1 MEIMEDGNL
10 MDRVRILLQRDLAYY
25 QDHQT
30 VLQEN
35 LCPGV
40 VGGLLDFPHYSSFAA
55 VKLIIWWE
63 EAYVAAYQRPSG
75 LLGNVVSE
83 DNGNN
88 EDDRGCGGVATTSSP
103 QEFLSVVT
111 SSAGQMLEH
120 LHTLSQEALDHAD
133 LTVLTGTLGA
143 AAVIKNCLW
152 CYNEQL
158 KKRAEETG
166 SPKSDDKVTL
176 YNSYRRYHDMSEAL
190 AERLL
195 DLHCRLLSLYVLQDA
210 DCLNWEDK
218 HLFFEGERGSFVIQM
233 WWLYIQ
239 GTKESLWNT
248 VPPKT
253 AQRVLAGMVNESLS
267 ILTVR
272 YTQAKTSSER
282 STLLI
287 NDVSNLLLCISKIL
301 PAVCNDASELLAHS
315 LQNNV
320 VKDIHA
326 KCHELLKCLII
337 RGCPLEVLYRVFRKG
352 LSGVQIFQIKDAQSP
367 ATWFIFAVPHLF
379 TLNKGKQC
387 LPLDAAS
394 IALELIVLV
403 AQPQAS
409 WSLILKVLLMCH
421 GKITSIIMD
430 HFVNHIGRYEYKAR
444 EPRIKCTN
452 GTENKEKVKRS
463 SIGHCNGFLCY
474 GKGECLLWNET
485 EGSLPPNIILES
497 LMYIT
502 CMAGASLDLKFTI
515 LPILEKTVKDWAGCL
530 DKQQI
535 WNQNRPPW
543 VQALLRP
550 LESLVFPITQT
561 LICAVKDGASTDQA
575 MILALDCVGQIVEC
589 VPPHLLCAAA
599 LIEEMVPADV
609 QPMAGSVS
617 LQLILSALYSQL
629 QQHSGSSM
637 ALSEAL
643 CDLGQ
648 NTKQTEKIQALVVK
662 INDARTD
669 AEDFMSVEDTP
680 HMADMLASNLLLTE
694 EGPHYLKVMW
704 QFLQFSSHWLLG
716 QLGMLEPGE
725 SAPQSPPIIPAIA
738 SRPTPVCLLHTM
750 FHVGHRPFDQL
761 LTGDWNIDWNSL
773 LQTSLN
779 ITPDSLWAQLV
790 LRPEFQDSPLDLS
803 QHDAAVTAALKAIFQ
818 QFSNTS

>member
-143 AAVIKNCLW
+143 SAVIKNCLW

-176 YNSYRRYHDMSEAL
+176 HNSYRRYHDMSEAL

-218 HLFFEGERGSFVIQM
+218 HIFFEGERGSFVIQM

-337 RGCPLEVLYRVFRKG
+337 RGCPLEVLYRV
-352 LSGVQIFQIKDAQSP
+352 
-367 ATWFIFAVPHLF
+367 
-379 TLNKGKQC
+379 
-387 LPLDAAS
+387 
-394 IALELIVLV
+394 
-403 AQPQAS
+403 
-409 WSLILKVLLMCH
+409 LLMCH

-444 EPRIKCTN
+444 EPRIKCAN

-609 QPMAGSVS
+609 HPMAGSVA

-648 NTKQTEKIQALVVK
+648 NTKQTEKIQALVMK

-704 QFLQFSSHWLLG
+704 QFLQYSSHWLLG

-725 SAPQSPPIIPAIA
+725 SAPRSPPIIPAIA

-803 QHDAAVTAALKAIFQ
+803 RHDAAVTAALKAIFQ